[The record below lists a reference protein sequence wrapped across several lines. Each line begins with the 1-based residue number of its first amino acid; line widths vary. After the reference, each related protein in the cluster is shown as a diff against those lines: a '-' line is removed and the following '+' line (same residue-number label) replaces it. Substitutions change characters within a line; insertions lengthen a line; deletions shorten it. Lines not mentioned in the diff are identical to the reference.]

1 MWSYHPVMSAAEK
14 IRLEALA
21 LPRDVRK
28 AVVAELIDSL
38 DEDDAIDT
46 EWQEEIRRR
55 LAAVRS
61 GRSMG
66 VTADLVHERIRQ
78 TLVRR

>member
-14 IRLEALA
+14 ILLEALA

-61 GRSMG
+61 GRSG
-66 VTADLVHERIRQ
+66 RSCGGTHHRQ
-78 TLVRR
+78 SLDFVS